1 MAFNDLQLKVASEV
15 AVMGLEKHMASLK
28 YFATDLK
35 PTSGTK
41 FAGVAVPVFSLSAA
55 AEFNEDTNN
64 YCNSEGIDGIVV
76 TLDKHFVKSIA
87 LTDVQNGETDI
98 NFLRD
103 GAKAITD
110 VLGHAANKY
119 VYGLINATNVSLS
132 ATMPTTKA
140 NFAGL
145 MKICD
150 DNGVNP
156 YECCLVLN
164 PESYGALLATL
175 DSNVYGGP
183 EAIRYGVAENLYG
196 FRAVIM
202 SSYLPAGV
210 KGAIIPYNTMGIVSR
225 LNVPAVNGYVNTF
238 TAETPDGFGVQFRV
252 FENLCS
258 GKAVLAGDVLV
269 GARILQNGIIRLV

>member
-1 MAFNDLQLKVASEV
+1 
-15 AVMGLEKHMASLK
+15 MGLQKHMASLK

-35 PTSGTK
+35 PTVGTK

-55 AEFNEDTNN
+55 AEFNEESNN
-64 YCNSEGIDGIVV
+64 YCNSEGVDGIVV

-87 LTDVQNGETDI
+87 LTDIQNGEADV

-119 VYGLINATNVSLS
+119 VYGLINATNVELS
-132 ATMPTTKA
+132 ASMPSTKA
-140 NFAGL
+140 AFAGL
-145 MKICD
+145 MKVCD
-150 DNGVNP
+150 DAGVNP
-156 YECCLVLN
+156 YECALVLN

-210 KGAIIPYNTMGIVSR
+210 KGAIIPYGTMGIVSR

-238 TAETPDGFGVQFRV
+238 TAETPDGFGIQFRV

-269 GARILQNGIIRLV
+269 GAKVLQDGIIRLV

>member
-1 MAFNDLQLKVASEV
+1 MSFQDIQLKVASEQSV
-15 AVMGLEKHMASLK
+15 IGLQKHLGWLK

-35 PTSGTK
+35 PISGTK
-41 FAGVAVPVFSLSAA
+41 YAGIAVPVFKLGEA
-55 AEFNEDTNN
+55 AEFNEETNN
-64 YCNSEGIDGIVV
+64 YCTSEGVDGVVV
-76 TLDKHFVKSIA
+76 TLDKHFVKSVA
-87 LTDVQNGETDI
+87 LTDIQAGSTDI

-119 VYGLINATNVSLS
+119 VFGLINETNVELS
-132 ATMPTTKA
+132 ATMPTTKQA
-140 NFAGL
+140 FAGL

-150 DNGVNP
+150 DAGVNP
-156 YECCLVLN
+156 YECTLVLN

-175 DSNVYGGP
+175 DSNVYGGA
-183 EAIRYGVAENLYG
+183 EAIRYGIAENLYG

-202 SSYLPAGV
+202 SSYLPSGV
-210 KGAIIPYNTMGIVSR
+210 RGAIVPYNTMGVISR
-225 LNVPAVNGYVNTF
+225 LNVPAVNGYVDTF
-238 TAETPDGFGVQFRV
+238 VGETSDGFGVQFRV

-269 GARILQNGIIRLV
+269 GARILQDGIIRLV